1 MGNHCI
7 STNMLIGLIAD
18 VHSNVVALGAVL
30 SELEDTGSE
39 RILHA
44 GDIVGYNPYPNE
56 TIELF
61 KRNNIISIA
70 GNHDRAL
77 VTGDTSGFNPY
88 AKAALEWTR
97 KVVFLDNS
105 DYLKGLKNIET
116 ITIDEKRIVLV
127 HGSPY
132 DINEYVYPEDVSP
145 GLLSSA
151 NADILVL
158 GHTHIQFKTEYPEG
172 IIVNPGSVGQPRDG
186 NPGAAFA
193 VLDTESGKIE
203 LKRISYDIEK
213 VIEDMLAAH
222 LPEKLALRLRTGN

>member
-1 MGNHCI
+1 
-7 STNMLIGLIAD
+7 MLVGLIAD
-18 VHSNVVALGAVL
+18 VHSNAVALKAVL
-30 SELEDTGSE
+30 SALAESGVE
-39 RILHA
+39 RILHV

-61 KRNNIISIA
+61 KRNNIISIS

-88 AKAALEWTR
+88 AKAALEWTM
-97 KVVFLDNS
+97 KVVLPDNS
-105 DYLKGLKNIET
+105 GYIKGLKNIES
-116 ITIDEKRIVLV
+116 ITIDEKRLVLV

-132 DINEYVYPEDVSP
+132 DIDEYVYPEKVMP
-145 GLLSSA
+145 ELLSAA

-158 GHTHIQFKTEYPEG
+158 GHTHIQFKREYLEG

-186 NPGAAFA
+186 NPDAAFA
-193 VLDTESGKIE
+193 LLDTDSGKIE
-203 LKRISYDIEK
+203 LERIRYDIEK

-222 LPEKLALRLRTGN
+222 LPEKLALRLRVGR

>member
-1 MGNHCI
+1 
-7 STNMLIGLIAD
+7 MLVGLIAD
-18 VHSNVVALGAVL
+18 VHSNVVSLKAVL
-30 SELEDTGSE
+30 SALEYSGVE

-61 KRNNIISIA
+61 KRNNIISIS

-77 VTGDTSGFNPY
+77 VSGDTSGFKPY

-97 KVVFLDNS
+97 KVVLPDNS
-105 DYLKGLKNIET
+105 AYIRGLKNIEF
-116 ITIDEKRIVLV
+116 ITIDKKRIVIV

-132 DINEYVYPEDVSP
+132 DIDEYIYPEKVMPD
-145 GLLSSA
+145 LLSAA

-158 GHTHIQFKTEYPEG
+158 GHTHIQFKKEYPEG

-186 NPGAAFA
+186 NPDAAFA

-203 LKRISYDIEK
+203 LERIGYDIEK

-222 LPEKLALRLRTGN
+222 LPEKLALRLRVGR